1 MTLDEFRKNNP
12 EYNDIPDLELAD
24 KFYKKYYSDLDETEY
39 YEKLFP
45 NIAAKR
51 STDEIILP
59 DDEFNENFEFKSD
72 KPAFKPTT
80 SEIAKSAGVST
91 NDPATSAARFGGS
104 LGYNQKQKELAIKNS
119 LSNLYGV
126 DVDVR

>member
-24 KFYKKYYSDLDETEY
+24 RFYKKYYSDLDETEY

-51 STDEIILP
+51 ATDEIILP
-59 DDEFNENFEFKSD
+59 DDEFNENFEFKS
-72 KPAFKPTT
+72 T
-80 SEIAKSAGVST
+80 
-91 NDPATSAARFGGS
+91 
-104 LGYNQKQKELAIKNS
+104 KQSKITGLFVFII
-119 LSNLYGV
+119 
-126 DVDVR
+126 